1 MLLDPFEKQFD
12 LPPASIKRGDG
23 NRGQGEVVGQK
34 HQPLVGLGVAKSD
47 ATQRRVEVLARGKAG
62 EHDGLIANQPRA
74 AVDGMRITA
83 LCVEIRFGARHK
95 EAAGLVQAMQPFEVD
110 VASVHDVE
118 GARLGHQQVE
128 DIDVVKLASADV
140 QKRGDVAAKVQER
153 VQLDGRLGRAKRGPR
168 KHRQAQVDGAGIE
181 RVDRIFQID
190 AKRLPGIKTTGDSNE
205 RLGQVG
211 IDAPVAHRVRIG
223 QGVAG
228 YAAADAHVIELARLC
243 SQASFDVAQAFAIGK
258 LRERHAEILIEARKR
273 FDFVFAPVT
282 RYAATKRRQWQMLHD
297 LRENQ
302 LAHDHRCPLRMSSS
316 QDGKCQRRSSNRDR
330 NKAWIIYSV
339 SISCGRTID
348 RRWDTTAMH
357 DLLKIKNLGRKSAK
371 ELSELLHNNGLRLG
385 MTIPGWSTLNAEAC
399 RKELG
404 NQFKPAIAKLNF
416 DLFAS
421 NVIEADCLE

>member
-1 MLLDPFEKQFD
+1 MCRNVGMLPRRSKSVCSLMAALVERNG
-12 LPPASIKRGDG
+12 AHG
-23 NRGQGEVVGQK
+23 N
-34 HQPLVGLGVAKSD
+34 
-47 ATQRRVEVLARGKAG
+47 
-62 EHDGLIANQPRA
+62 N
-74 AVDGMRITA
+74 
-83 LCVEIRFGARHK
+83 
-95 EAAGLVQAMQPFEVD
+95 
-110 VASVHDVE
+110 
-118 GARLGHQQVE
+118 
-128 DIDVVKLASADV
+128 
-140 QKRGDVAAKVQER
+140 
-153 VQLDGRLGRAKRGPR
+153 
-168 KHRQAQVDGAGIE
+168 RQAQVDGAGIE

-348 RRWDTTAMH
+348 RRWDTTAPEYYNQAGTH
-357 DLLKIKNLGRKSAK
+357 LALQKDAP
-371 ELSELLHNNGLRLG
+371 LHR
-385 MTIPGWSTLNAEAC
+385 TVQRPG
-399 RKELG
+399 
-404 NQFKPAIAKLNF
+404 
-416 DLFAS
+416 
-421 NVIEADCLE
+421 VI

>member
-1 MLLDPFEKQFD
+1 
-12 LPPASIKRGDG
+12 
-23 NRGQGEVVGQK
+23 
-34 HQPLVGLGVAKSD
+34 
-47 ATQRRVEVLARGKAG
+47 
-62 EHDGLIANQPRA
+62 
-74 AVDGMRITA
+74 MRITA

-128 DIDVVKLASADV
+128 DIDVVKLAIADV

-190 AKRLPGIKTTGDSNE
+190 TKRLPGIKTTGDSNE

-211 IDAPVAHRVRIG
+211 IDAPVAHRIRIG

-243 SQASFDVAQAFAIGK
+243 SQASFDVAQAFSVGK

-302 LAHDHRCPLRMSSS
+302 LAHDHRCPVRMSSS

-330 NKAWIIYSV
+330 NKAWMIYSV

-348 RRWDTTAMH
+348 RRWDTTEGEYYNQAGTH
-357 DLLKIKNLGRKSAK
+357 LALQKDAP
-371 ELSELLHNNGLRLG
+371 LHR
-385 MTIPGWSTLNAEAC
+385 TVQRPG
-399 RKELG
+399 
-404 NQFKPAIAKLNF
+404 
-416 DLFAS
+416 
-421 NVIEADCLE
+421 VI